1 MKKIILIVVSVV
13 LGGCALHNSP
23 YRAADISLTQN
34 GQPCFAVPNDSL
46 TKGGKSK
53 LLVIR
58 VAERFPDN
66 YMHPVWERD
75 YKSEPTFSV
84 QPGTCLPVDYH
95 FEKGK
100 EYTIDA
106 ITAFSVSEVETKRI
120 WLASFT
126 LEKLAERK

>member
-1 MKKIILIVVSVV
+1 MLSV
-13 LGGCALHNSP
+13 LSIALSGCTLHNSP
-23 YRAADISLTQN
+23 HRAADISLAQN
-34 GQPCFAVPNDSL
+34 GQPCFAVPDDSL
-46 TKGGKSK
+46 TRGGKSK

-58 VAERFPDN
+58 VAERSSDN
-66 YMHPVWERD
+66 YMRPVWERD

-84 QPGTCLPVDYH
+84 QPGKCLPIDYQ

-120 WLASFT
+120 WLAGFT
-126 LEKLAERK
+126 LEKLTQKQ